1 MIEHCISAFSQ
12 ERKEQSYQHYIAECV
27 RLATENTAKTVCI
40 LGHGEIEASYMTVSY
55 GDMINK
61 KPVEEKTEQQIIDE
75 MQAEF
80 DRLGFEKPKTKQVIG

>member
-27 RLATENTAKTVCI
+27 RLATENTAKTVWI
-40 LGHGEIEASYMTVSY
+40 LGRGEIEASYMTVSC

-80 DRLGFEKPKTKQVIG
+80 DRLGFEKPKTK